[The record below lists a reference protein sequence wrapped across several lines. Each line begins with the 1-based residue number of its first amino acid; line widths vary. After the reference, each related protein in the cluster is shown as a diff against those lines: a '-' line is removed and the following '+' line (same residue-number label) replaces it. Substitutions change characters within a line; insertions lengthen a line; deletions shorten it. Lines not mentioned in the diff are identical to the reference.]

1 MAGLVNCA
9 GTVMNDATADIAL
22 ADFTRL
28 HAVHIHGTLLWSQAL
43 VRSLDGRPG
52 AIVNVGSIAGQFGHP
67 RRIAYSS
74 AKAAVH
80 SMTKTMAVEWAAQG
94 VRVNA
99 VAPG

>member
-1 MAGLVNCA
+1 
-9 GTVMNDATADIAL
+9 MNEATADIAL

-43 VRSLDGRPG
+43 VRSFDGRPG
-52 AIVNVGSIAGQFGHP
+52 AVVNVGLIAGQFGHP

-80 SMTKTMAVEWAAQG
+80 SMTKTMAVGWAAQR

-99 VAPG
+99 VAPGEALSQRSP